1 MRRIVKRISHFSE
14 LPRRSL
20 IQGSAAATMGAVVMP
35 ALSRAEAAVPQPIAT
50 NLVTAARRHWNGRDC
65 LSLELTDDEQRGR
78 LDKTRSGNGP
88 SFAIVHRD
96 FTDGAIEAE
105 VGAELTGRGAP
116 DDRGFAGLS
125 FHIGP
130 DFETHETVYLR
141 MTNGRLNVPPPPPPR
156 IDRAIQYVAHPDFHF
171 DVSREAFPGRY
182 EKGADIAIGRWH
194 RLRLEVQG
202 THLRALVDGVDV
214 LAVDDLHYAGRRG
227 PVGLFVGD
235 GSRGFF
241 TNLSIL
247 AA

>member
-1 MRRIVKRISHFSE
+1 MRRIVKRISHFGE

-156 IDRAIQYVAHPDFHF
+156 IDRAVQYVAHPDFHF

-182 EKGADIAIGRWH
+182 AKGEDIALGRWH

-202 THLRALVDGVDV
+202 KHLRALVDGVEV
-214 LAVDDLHYAGRRG
+214 LTLDDLHYPGRRG

-241 TNLSIL
+241 TNLGIVP
-247 AA
+247 A

>member
-1 MRRIVKRISHFSE
+1 MSPFSALGRRG
-14 LPRRSL
+14 L
-20 IQGSAAATMGAVVMP
+20 IQGSTATVVGSLAIP
-35 ALSRAEAAVPQPIAT
+35 AGSRAEAAVPQPIAA
-50 NLVTAARRHWNGRDC
+50 NLVTTSHRPWNGRDC
-65 LSLELTDDEQRGR
+65 LALELTAEEQEGR
-78 LDKTRSGNGP
+78 LNKTRSGNGP

-96 FTDGAIEAE
+96 FTDGIIEAAI
-105 VGAELTGRGAP
+105 GAELTGKGAP

-141 MTNGRLNVPPPPPPR
+141 MTNGRLNVPPPLPPR

-171 DVSREAFPGRY
+171 DVSRDAFPGRY

-194 RLRLEVQG
+194 RLRLEVRG
-202 THLRALVDGVDV
+202 THLRALVDGVEV
-214 LAVDDLHYAGRRG
+214 LTVDDLHYAGRRG

-235 GSRGFF
+235 GSRAFF
-241 TNLSIL
+241 TDLSVL